1 MGELACHP
9 ASCTH
14 RHGHPDPRTSAAA
27 SQARVASEKA
37 REAAQKAEQERIDTQ
52 YEHCFSPWN
61 GSHKLLVDLV
71 KAKINTPRSFKHV
84 KTTAY
89 LGDFPR
95 PVVMQFDAQNV
106 FGAML
111 RTTVKAVSGPD
122 FGVGIP

>member
-1 MGELACHP
+1 MAGYGRARLP
-9 ASCTH
+9 SRQL

-84 KTTAY
+84 KTTASY
-89 LGDFPR
+89 TTAHYTRGI
-95 PVVMQFDAQNV
+95 
-106 FGAML
+106 GARSML
-111 RTTVKAVSGPD
+111 RLRFSRMQGLT
-122 FGVGIP
+122 